1 MAVGVYGSN
10 RESDIN
16 ISDIEIYYNFSPS
29 RENFSTE
36 FFSLDPTEVLTE
48 LQLPTTQQLPGR
60 ENLLA
65 GLLTC
70 KLPANIFNAVG
81 FYTLYIRP
89 KSLYIN
95 ILDCGVLSSL
105 PTIKGIV
112 IDGNQIDSKLR
123 SNNSL
128 VGYYVT
134 YINSDGTKLRN
145 VSRVIVS
152 SNKVI
157 PISGNIGTTSSRSI
171 RYSFDDSG
179 NLIFLQLTPSSSSSI
194 KASALPFIGQ
204 AGQNIILQNS
214 FFSPICVEIE
224 MTNNTLDSLSGMLFG
239 NELKNVGSGELTYFD
254 ENNNIVKQF
263 NLYDIQDSGTGE
275 TLYNVKQIKSTIDNI
290 DFNQITGI

>member
-1 MAVGVYGSN
+1 MAVGTYGVQ

-16 ISDIEIYYNFSPS
+16 ISDIEMYYNYSPS

-48 LQLPTTQQLPGR
+48 LQLPATQQLPGR

-89 KSLYIN
+89 KSIYLAIS
-95 ILDCGVLSSL
+95 DCGVLSSM
-105 PTIKGIV
+105 PIKGLI
-112 IDGNQIDSKLR
+112 INGNDIDSKLR

-128 VGYYVT
+128 VGYYIT
-134 YINSDGTKLRN
+134 YINADGTKLRN

-152 SNKVI
+152 SNKVV

-171 RYSFDDSG
+171 RYNFDDSG
-179 NLIFLQLTPSSSSSI
+179 NLIFLQVSPSSSSSL
-194 KASALPFIGQ
+194 KSSALPFIGQ
-204 AGQNIILQNS
+204 AGQNVILQNS

-224 MTNNTLDSLSGMLFG
+224 MTNNTIDSLVNYVAG
-239 NELKNVGSGELTYFD
+239 NQLKNNKNGELTYFD
-254 ENNNIVKQF
+254 ENNNITKQF
-263 NLYDIQDSGTGE
+263 NLYEIQDSGTGE
-275 TLYNVKQIKSTIDNI
+275 SLYEVKQVKTTIDNI
-290 DFNQITGI
+290 DFNQITSV